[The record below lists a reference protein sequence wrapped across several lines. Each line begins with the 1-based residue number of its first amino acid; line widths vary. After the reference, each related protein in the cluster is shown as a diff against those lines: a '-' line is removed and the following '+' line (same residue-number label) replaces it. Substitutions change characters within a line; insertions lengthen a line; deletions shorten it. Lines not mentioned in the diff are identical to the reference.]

1 MKQIGTQNTVTI
13 NTSNIVSISKI
24 IYGDWITGFSFSY
37 AEPNPPYP
45 CCAFCVYL
53 ILQLLVSSMSLR
65 RFLVASSLILSPVAA
80 ISLQSAAFAQ
90 TATDTI
96 QIGGS
101 VPATVSITS
110 TTTTVAT
117 NLPLSTAGVENN
129 LKIADLVVTTN
140 FGAATI
146 TATSTNNGTLLN
158 TSNPS
163 ASRQYELDIV
173 GDGGQANNFSNL
185 SSFTRVVEGD
195 LDLYIQFTNPST
207 PQKGNYTDTIILTV
221 SDE

>member
-1 MKQIGTQNTVTI
+1 
-13 NTSNIVSISKI
+13 
-24 IYGDWITGFSFSY
+24 
-37 AEPNPPYP
+37 
-45 CCAFCVYL
+45 
-53 ILQLLVSSMSLR
+53 MSLR

-101 VPATVSITS
+101 VSASVSITS
-110 TTTTVAT
+110 TTTQYASD
-117 NLPLSTAGVENN
+117 LPLSTGGVENN

-158 TSNPS
+158 NDNPDDS
-163 ASRQYELDIV
+163 LQYELDIV
-173 GDGGQANNFSNL
+173 GDGGQANNFNNL
-185 SSFTRVVEGD
+185 SNFSRQAEGD
-195 LDLYIQFTNPST
+195 LDLYIKFTNPST
-207 PQKGNYTDTIILTV
+207 PRKGIYTDTITLTV

>member
-80 ISLQSAAFAQ
+80 ISLQSAAFAV
-90 TATDTI
+90 TATDNI

-101 VPATVSITS
+101 VPASVTITS
-110 TTTTVAT
+110 TATTAASS
-117 NLPLSTAGVENN
+117 LPLSTAGTQTV
-129 LKIADLVVTTN
+129 KIADVVVTTN

-146 TATSTNNGTLLN
+146 SATSTNNGVLLN
-158 TSNPS
+158 SNNPNDNL
-163 ASRQYELDIV
+163 QYELDIV
-173 GDGGQANNFSNL
+173 GDGGQAGNFSNVGG
-185 SSFTRVVEGD
+185 FNRVVDGE
-195 LDLYIQFTNPST
+195 LDLYIRVNNPST
-207 PQKGNYTDTIILTV
+207 PKKGNYADTITLTV
-221 SDE
+221 SD

>member
-80 ISLQSAAFAQ
+80 ISLQSAAFAV
-90 TATDTI
+90 TATDNI

-101 VPATVSITS
+101 VPASVTITS
-110 TTTTVAT
+110 TGTAAAT
-117 NLPLSTAGVENN
+117 SLPLSTAGTQTV
-129 LKIADLVVTTN
+129 KIADVVVTTN

-146 TATSTNNGTLLN
+146 TASSTNNGVLLN
-158 TSNPS
+158 SNNPNDNL
-163 ASRQYELDIV
+163 QYELDIV
-173 GDGGQANNFSNL
+173 GDGGQAGNFSNVGG
-185 SSFTRVVEGD
+185 FNRVVEGE
-195 LDLYIQFTNPST
+195 LDLYIRVNNPST
-207 PQKGNYTDTIILTV
+207 PKKGNYADTITLTV
-221 SDE
+221 SD